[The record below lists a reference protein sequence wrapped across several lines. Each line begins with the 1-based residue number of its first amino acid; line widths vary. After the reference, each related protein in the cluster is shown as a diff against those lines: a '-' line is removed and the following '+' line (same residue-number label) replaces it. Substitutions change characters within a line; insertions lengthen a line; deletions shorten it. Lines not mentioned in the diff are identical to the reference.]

1 MSDKICCFVSNIQE
15 IDVEEI
21 KPRLKKEIRNL
32 IKKSKVAE
40 FYVGAE
46 SNFDKVCID
55 CLQDLKVEFPN
66 IKLNLVLSDVLPEIQ
81 TDKEFLKIF
90 NEVIQ
95 LNFEKISPQFVR
107 LSQFDWLIEKSNYLI
122 SYLENKTGKNPEI
135 MVRNLEE
142 KDLIFFPVRIKLM
155 RLKRGISQAELAK
168 AVEVSTSTIGMYEQG
183 RRKPDFFMLIKICI
197 ELDIDSDYVLGL
209 DKKFKPRTIE
219 IDELLSRFI
228 MEIRKN
234 KKVIYNGDIMDKIAR
249 EKFAVSFATAFEV
262 AKKFKT

>member
-1 MSDKICCFVSNIQE
+1 MNDKICCFVSNIKK

-32 IKKSKVAE
+32 IKKCKVAE

-46 SNFDKVCID
+46 SNFDKFCID
-55 CLQDLKVEFPN
+55 CLKDLKVEFPN
-66 IKLNLVLSDVLPEIQ
+66 IRLNLVLSDVLTEIQ

-95 LNFEKISPQFVR
+95 LNFEKISPQYVR

-135 MVRNLEE
+135 MVRDLEE

-155 RLKRGISQAELAK
+155 RLKRGISQVNCPKLCRQHK
-168 AVEVSTSTIGMYEQG
+168 KNTMVERIKYEETSLRIG
-183 RRKPDFFMLIKICI
+183 FKICVVNA
-197 ELDIDSDYVLGL
+197 LC
-209 DKKFKPRTIE
+209 FK
-219 IDELLSRFI
+219 
-228 MEIRKN
+228 N
-234 KKVIYNGDIMDKIAR
+234 
-249 EKFAVSFATAFEV
+249 
-262 AKKFKT
+262 